1 MTTNISVS
9 TEPLRSSKKGDFLG
23 DIAFGKK
30 FCVFY
35 RRTCARPL
43 FFPGESVL
51 ARVGATRVV
60 DAIDARRRKEILAGK
75 NRDERTAKTSGTRDA
90 PLG

>member
-1 MTTNISVS
+1 MS

-35 RRTCARPL
+35 RRRGAQRDFLPTVQSISVSCAHKTGTPHCAAMGAAQWLSVSLSGYEWKSEGMGRQTSAP
-43 FFPGESVL
+43 PG
-51 ARVGATRVV
+51 
-60 DAIDARRRKEILAGK
+60 
-75 NRDERTAKTSGTRDA
+75 
-90 PLG
+90 